1 MSGKTSAG
9 NDAHTIEVAK
19 TAVEWRVVIYV
30 SRGTWCTLPAAS
42 LAHARAGGALL
53 EQRLDHGRLSMVYAV
68 DSGGRGVF
76 VPRQLDAAILAA

>member
-1 MSGKTSAG
+1 VSKTSTEI
-9 NDAHTIEVAK
+9 DARTIEVAR
-19 TAVEWRVVIYV
+19 TAVAWRVVIYV

-42 LAHARAGGALL
+42 LTHARAGGALL

-68 DSGGRGVF
+68 DSDGSGVF

>member
-1 MSGKTSAG
+1 MSRTSAEI
-9 NDAHTIEVAK
+9 DALTIEVAK
-19 TAVEWRVVIYV
+19 AAVAWRVVIYV

-68 DSGGRGVF
+68 DSDGSGVF